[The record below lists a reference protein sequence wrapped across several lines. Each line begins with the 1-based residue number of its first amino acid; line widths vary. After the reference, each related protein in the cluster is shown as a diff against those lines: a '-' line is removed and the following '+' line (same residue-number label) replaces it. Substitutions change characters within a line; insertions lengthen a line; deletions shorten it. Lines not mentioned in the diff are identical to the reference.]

1 MAFLTDRKRAVGMGS
16 AKTGTEH
23 HWHMMVSS
31 VALLLLIPMFVFTF
45 GSILGSSYEEVI
57 AYYQRPFPAV
67 VAALTMLVGFFHFR
81 GGVQTLIEDYV
92 HGLARKVA
100 IIGMICLSYGA
111 AAFAIFAIVRIAL

>member
-23 HWHMMVSS
+23 HWMMMVSS

-45 GSILGSSYEEVI
+45 GAILGSSYEEVI
-57 AYYQRPFPAV
+57 AYYQRPFPAI
-67 VAALTMLVGFFHFR
+67 VAILTMLVGFFHFR

-92 HGLARKVA
+92 HGFARKVA

>member
-1 MAFLTDRKRAVGMGS
+1 
-16 AKTGTEH
+16 
-23 HWHMMVSS
+23 MMVSS

-92 HGLARKVA
+92 HGFARKVA

>member
-23 HWHMMVSS
+23 HWQMMVTA
-31 VALLLLIPMFVFTF
+31 VALLILTPLFVFTF

-81 GGVQTLIEDYV
+81 LGVQTLIEDYV
-92 HGLARKVA
+92 HGFARKAA

>member
-1 MAFLTDRKRAVGMGS
+1 MAFLTDRKRATGMGS

-23 HWHMMVSS
+23 HWQMMVSS
-31 VALLLLIPMFVFTF
+31 VALLFLTPLFIFTF

-67 VAALTMLVGFFHFR
+67 VAVLTMLVGFHHYR

-92 HGLARKVA
+92 HGFARKAA
-100 IIGMICLSYGA
+100 IIGTICLSYAA